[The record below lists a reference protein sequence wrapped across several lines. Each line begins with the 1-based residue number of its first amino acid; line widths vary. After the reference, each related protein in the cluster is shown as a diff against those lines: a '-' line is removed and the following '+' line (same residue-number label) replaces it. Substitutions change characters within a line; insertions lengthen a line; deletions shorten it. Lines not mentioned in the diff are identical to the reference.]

1 MRRQWTDLGLKW
13 RELGGGDEH
22 GRRHPH
28 SHQAERDEYGDGG
41 CGCGAGEVGGLRRTP
56 DIEPRVAERH
66 IDRSVGPML
75 TSHPTPEQQE
85 EVSGLHSRGRQ

>member
-1 MRRQWTDLGLKW
+1 MRPQWTHFGLKW
-13 RELGGGDEH
+13 RELGRGDEH

-41 CGCGAGEVGGLRRTP
+41 CGAAEVGRLRRTP

-66 IDRSVGPML
+66 IDRWVRIQF
-75 TSHPTPEQQE
+75 SHPT
-85 EVSGLHSRGRQ
+85 L